1 MMFQGVTRPMRS
13 IAALALATAL
23 AACGGGDGAT
33 TTTVDNV
40 TAAAAVAGKAAPAG
54 TTWVET
60 VTRTPDGGWLMGN
73 PDAPVKLVEFGS
85 RTCHVCADFDKAAYE
100 PLTQRYVATGKV
112 SYEFRDFLRN
122 GADISAA
129 LVGGCGGTGP
139 FFTILNQ
146 MYADQPRVLDV
157 LQKLP
162 ESYYQQ
168 LGNLPLAQQA
178 TRFAE
183 GAGYIDFVKQ
193 RGVPEAKARQC
204 LADTAEATRLQK
216 MNEKAN
222 QDYPI
227 PGTPTFV
234 LNGKMLENTVN
245 WEQVERALKAAGA

>member
-1 MMFQGVTRPMRS
+1 MRL
-13 IAALALATAL
+13 IPLLALATAL
-23 AACGGGDGAT
+23 TACGGTGGSNT
-33 TTTVDNV
+33 TSVDNV
-40 TAAAAVAGKAAPAG
+40 TAAAQVAGKAAPAG
-54 TTWVET
+54 TSWVDT
-60 VTRTPDGGWLMGN
+60 VTRTPEGGWLMGN
-73 PDAPVKLVEFGS
+73 PDAPIKLVEFGS
-85 RTCHVCADFDKAAYE
+85 RTCHVCADFAKEGHE
-100 PLTQRYVATGKV
+100 PLEQRYVATGKV

-129 LVGGCGGTGP
+129 LVGGCGGPGP

-162 ESYYQQ
+162 ESYYQE
-168 LGNLPLAQQA
+168 LGKLPLNQQA

-193 RGVPEAKARQC
+193 RGIPEAKARQC

-234 LNGKMLENTVN
+234 LNGKMLENTVS